1 MRSVKVSTLTL
12 HMFNLGIV
20 DKEERIMKFKFEKEY
35 QLQKGDTF
43 VDQGIIYAVE
53 EYEKGELWGVSNNA
67 EVELFIEDDFVPD
80 AAFRGYE
87 PL

>member
-1 MRSVKVSTLTL
+1 
-12 HMFNLGIV
+12 MFSLEIV
-20 DKEERIMKFKFEKEY
+20 DKEEKIMKFKLEKH

-67 EVELFIEDDFVPD
+67 EVEMFIEDDFVPD
-80 AAFRGYE
+80 AVFYKERYM
-87 PL
+87 

>member
-1 MRSVKVSTLTL
+1 
-12 HMFNLGIV
+12 MFNLGIV
-20 DKEERIMKFKFEKEY
+20 DREEKIMKYKFEKEY

>member
-1 MRSVKVSTLTL
+1 MRPAKVSTLTL

-80 AAFRGYE
+80 AAFRGNE

>member
-1 MRSVKVSTLTL
+1 
-12 HMFNLGIV
+12 MFNLGIV
-20 DKEERIMKFKFEKEY
+20 DKEEKIMKYKFEKEY

-67 EVELFIEDDFVPD
+67 EVEMFIEDDFVPD
-80 AAFRGYE
+80 AAFRGNE

>member
-1 MRSVKVSTLTL
+1 MKVSTLTL

-20 DKEERIMKFKFEKEY
+20 DKEEKIMKYKFEKEY

-67 EVELFIEDDFVPD
+67 EVEIFIEDDFVPD

>member
-1 MRSVKVSTLTL
+1 
-12 HMFNLGIV
+12 MFNLGIV

-80 AAFRGYE
+80 AAFRGNE

>member
-1 MRSVKVSTLTL
+1 VKVSTLTL
-12 HMFNLGIV
+12 HMFSLGIV
-20 DKEERIMKFKFEKEY
+20 DKEEKIMKFKFEKEY
-35 QLQKGDTF
+35 QLQEGDTF

-80 AAFRGYE
+80 AAFRGNE

>member
-1 MRSVKVSTLTL
+1 MKVSTLTL

-20 DKEERIMKFKFEKEY
+20 DKEEKIMKFKFEKEY
-35 QLQKGDTF
+35 QLQEGDSF
-43 VDQGIIYAVE
+43 VDQGIIYDVE
-53 EYEKGELWGVSNNA
+53 KDEEGELWGISNNA

-80 AAFRGYE
+80 AAFRGNE

>member
-1 MRSVKVSTLTL
+1 
-12 HMFNLGIV
+12 MFNLGIV
-20 DKEERIMKFKFEKEY
+20 DKEEKIMKYKFEKEY

-80 AAFRGYE
+80 AAFRGNE

>member
-1 MRSVKVSTLTL
+1 MKVSTLTL

-20 DKEERIMKFKFEKEY
+20 DKEERIMKFQE
-35 QLQKGDTF
+35 GDTI

-53 EYEKGELWGVSNNA
+53 KMEDGTLWGYSNNA
-67 EVELFIEDDFVPD
+67 EVEIEIEDDFVPD
-80 AAFRGYE
+80 AAFRGNE

>member
-1 MRSVKVSTLTL
+1 
-12 HMFNLGIV
+12 MFNLGIV
-20 DKEERIMKFKFEKEY
+20 DKEERIMKFKLEKH
-35 QLQKGDTF
+35 QLQEGDTF

-80 AAFRGYE
+80 AAFRGNE

>member
-1 MRSVKVSTLTL
+1 
-12 HMFNLGIV
+12 MFNLGMI
-20 DKEERIMKFKFEKEY
+20 DKEEKIMKYKFEKEY

-80 AAFRGYE
+80 AAFRGNE

>member
-1 MRSVKVSTLTL
+1 MKVSTLTL

-20 DKEERIMKFKFEKEY
+20 DKEEKIMKFKFEKEY

-67 EVELFIEDDFVPD
+67 EVEIFIEDDFVPD

>member
-1 MRSVKVSTLTL
+1 
-12 HMFNLGIV
+12 MFNLGIV
-20 DKEERIMKFKFEKEY
+20 DKEEKIMKYKFEKKY

-67 EVELFIEDDFVPD
+67 EVEMFIEDDFVPD
-80 AAFRGYE
+80 AAFRGNE

>member
-1 MRSVKVSTLTL
+1 MRPVKVSTLTL

-20 DKEERIMKFKFEKEY
+20 DKEEKIMKYKFEKEY

-80 AAFRGYE
+80 AAFRGNE

>member
-1 MRSVKVSTLTL
+1 
-12 HMFNLGIV
+12 MFNLGIV
-20 DKEERIMKFKFEKEY
+20 DKEEKIMKYKFEKKY

-80 AAFRGYE
+80 AAFRGNE

>member
-1 MRSVKVSTLTL
+1 
-12 HMFNLGIV
+12 MFNLGIV
-20 DKEERIMKFKFEKEY
+20 DKEEKIMKYKFEKEY

-43 VDQGIIYAVE
+43 VDKGIIYAVE

-67 EVELFIEDDFVPD
+67 EVEIFIEDDFVPD

>member
-1 MRSVKVSTLTL
+1 
-12 HMFNLGIV
+12 MFNLGIV
-20 DKEERIMKFKFEKEY
+20 DKEEKIMKYKFEKEY

-67 EVELFIEDDFVPD
+67 EVEIEIEDAFVPD

>member
-1 MRSVKVSTLTL
+1 
-12 HMFNLGIV
+12 MFSLGIV

-35 QLQKGDTF
+35 QLQEGDTF

-53 EYEKGELWGVSNNA
+53 KMEDGTLWGYSNNA
-67 EVELFIEDDFVPD
+67 EVEIEIEDDFVPD
-80 AAFRGYE
+80 AAFRGNE

>member
-1 MRSVKVSTLTL
+1 
-12 HMFNLGIV
+12 MFNLGIV
-20 DKEERIMKFKFEKEY
+20 DKEEKIMKYKKYKFEKEY

-67 EVELFIEDDFVPD
+67 EVEIFIEDDFVPD
-80 AAFRGYE
+80 AAFRGNE

>member
-1 MRSVKVSTLTL
+1 
-12 HMFNLGIV
+12 MFNLGII
-20 DKEERIMKFKFEKEY
+20 DKEERIMKYKFEKEY

-80 AAFRGYE
+80 AAFRGNE

>member
-1 MRSVKVSTLTL
+1 
-12 HMFNLGIV
+12 MFNLGIV
-20 DKEERIMKFKFEKEY
+20 DREEKIMKYKFEKIMKFQE
-35 QLQKGDTF
+35 GDTI

-80 AAFRGYE
+80 AAFRGND
-87 PL
+87 LRNVKKLLDILA

>member
-1 MRSVKVSTLTL
+1 MKVSTLTL

-20 DKEERIMKFKFEKEY
+20 DKEEKIMKFKFEKEY
-35 QLQKGDTF
+35 HLQEGDTI

-53 EYEKGELWGVSNNA
+53 KMEDGTLWGYSNNA
-67 EVELFIEDDFVPD
+67 EVEIEIEDDFVPD
-80 AAFRGYE
+80 AAFRGNE

>member
-1 MRSVKVSTLTL
+1 
-12 HMFNLGIV
+12 MFNLGIV
-20 DKEERIMKFKFEKEY
+20 DKEEKIMKYKFEKEY

>member
-1 MRSVKVSTLTL
+1 MKVSTLTL

-20 DKEERIMKFKFEKEY
+20 DKEEKIMKYKFEKEY

-67 EVELFIEDDFVPD
+67 EVEIFIEDDFVPD
-80 AAFRGYE
+80 AAFRGNE

>member
-20 DKEERIMKFKFEKEY
+20 DKEEKIMKYKFEKEY

-43 VDQGIIYAVE
+43 VDQGIIYSVE
-53 EYEKGELWGVSNNA
+53 KMEDGTLWGYSNNA

-80 AAFRGYE
+80 AAFRGNE

>member
-1 MRSVKVSTLTL
+1 
-12 HMFNLGIV
+12 MFNLGII
-20 DKEERIMKFKFEKEY
+20 DKEEKIMKYKFEKEY

-80 AAFRGYE
+80 AAFRGNE